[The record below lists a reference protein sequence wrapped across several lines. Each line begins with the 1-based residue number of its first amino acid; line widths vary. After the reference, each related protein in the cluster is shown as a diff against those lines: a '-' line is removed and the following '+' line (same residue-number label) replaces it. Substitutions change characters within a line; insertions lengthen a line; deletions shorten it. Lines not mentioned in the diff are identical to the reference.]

1 MKPDVKN
8 VTAHYNKMQVETA
21 SKNKQI
27 VLLHMRCVDLI
38 RWARDRSAI
47 ERREYLRKA
56 QNILAQLEAAL
67 RDGDPVAQ
75 GLYYIYDY
83 SYILLQRGN
92 NDDCQ
97 KAEEVLSVLCDTFKE
112 KLNMA

>member
-8 VTAHYNKMQVETA
+8 VTAHYSKMQVETA

-27 VLLHMRCVDLI
+27 TMLHMRCVDLI
-38 RWARDRSAI
+38 RWARDLSAV
-47 ERREYLRKA
+47 ERRENLRKA

-67 RDGDPVAQ
+67 RDGDQVAQ

-83 SYILLQRGN
+83 SYMLLQRGN

-97 KAEEVLSVLCDTFKE
+97 KAEEVLSVICDTFKE
-112 KLNMA
+112 KLNLN